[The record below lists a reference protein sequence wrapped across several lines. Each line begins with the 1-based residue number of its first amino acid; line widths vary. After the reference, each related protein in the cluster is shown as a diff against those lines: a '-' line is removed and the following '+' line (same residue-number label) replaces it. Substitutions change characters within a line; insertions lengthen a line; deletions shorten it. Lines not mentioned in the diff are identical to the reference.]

1 MTDNARVM
9 DFNIDFYGTYEDPK
23 VKKCMLELR
32 QLSVAMTQ
40 LGTPEVPWFPTKIE
54 DFDFIGKRILGSG
67 DGIEDVD
74 HPGFKDLEYREKRS
88 KIAHMAISYKIGE
101 PIPTWEYDDR
111 DKATW
116 AYCYEELTGLFKTHA
131 CKEFNWTIEEF

>member
-1 MTDNARVM
+1 
-9 DFNIDFYGTYEDPK
+9 
-23 VKKCMLELR
+23 MLELR

-74 HPGFKDLEYREKRS
+74 HPGFKD
-88 KIAHMAISYKIGE
+88 
-101 PIPTWEYDDR
+101 
-111 DKATW
+111 
-116 AYCYEELTGLFKTHA
+116 
-131 CKEFNWTIEEF
+131 

>member
-74 HPGFKDLEYREKRS
+74 HPGFKD
-88 KIAHMAISYKIGE
+88 
-101 PIPTWEYDDR
+101 
-111 DKATW
+111 
-116 AYCYEELTGLFKTHA
+116 
-131 CKEFNWTIEEF
+131 